1 MIDAYKAGY
10 PDKGKPFPDGAKMA
24 KVHWTAKVDVG
35 EPGAPTVPGPQH
47 DVDFMLK
54 ASRCRYRRCSTSRK
68 ACLSGEL
75 RSA

>member
-35 EPGAPTVPGPQH
+35 ESVRRRSQAPSMT
-47 DVDFMLK
+47 LI
-54 ASRCRYRRCSTSRK
+54 SC
-68 ACLSGEL
+68 
-75 RSA
+75 